1 MQFWPEVVSFPQ
13 EAIEYVCCFGMSS
26 RCDVWHRS
34 FGGHLV
40 KEPVFIPLAVR
51 AVSSLKHKPRNLWNV
66 LSPPALMK
74 RYSCVHIL
82 LRSVKIYPEQHT
94 RAHPGRLPPLNQ
106 AMVISVLNTLCAC
119 VGRRACTAELN
130 VYDMWMSAYL
140 WFIHVHTQ
148 ALRAKGIFA
157 VAIPGH
163 DRKSVSQPTKKK
175 KKRKKGKPIALFTY
189 YLLVWET

>member
-34 FGGHLV
+34 FLGGHLV

-51 AVSSLKHKPRNLWNV
+51 AVSPLKHKPLNLWNI
-66 LSPPALMK
+66 LSSPTLMK

-106 AMVISVLNTLCAC
+106 AMVISVLNSLCAC
-119 VGRRACTAELN
+119 VGRRTCMAELN
-130 VYDMWMSAYL
+130 IYDMWMSAYL

-163 DRKSVSQPTKKK
+163 DRKSVSQPAKK
-175 KKRKKGKPIALFTY
+175 I
-189 YLLVWET
+189 